1 MFPILAGLSTALLL
15 FASIFYITLRTHRK
29 AGYTYLSFR
38 PLKWKVQLDSDEQ
51 KLVEEEVEFDARHGH
66 YMKLAEVITS
76 LAAAS
81 IAFVPQLHVPYRSV
95 VFAYC
100 LVLLGASV
108 LLCVLFMALL
118 TYFYEASLYVPRT
131 YTARKSALVTA
142 LGFGGLGC
150 FALAY
155 LFIAC
160 RVGWTIYRGG
170 MDH

>member
-1 MFPILAGLSTALLL
+1 M
-15 FASIFYITLRTHRK
+15 
-29 AGYTYLSFR
+29 
-38 PLKWKVQLDSDEQ
+38 
-51 KLVEEEVEFDARHGH
+51 EEEVEFDARHGH
-66 YMKLAEVITS
+66 YMKIAEVITS

-81 IAFVPQLHVPYRSV
+81 IAFIPQLHVPYRSG

-100 LVLLGASV
+100 LALLGASV

-118 TYFYEASLYVPRT
+118 NYFYEASLYVPRT

-160 RVGWTIYRGG
+160 RVGWAIYRGG

>member
-1 MFPILAGLSTALLL
+1 MTPIIAGLSTAPFLLVG
-15 FASIFYITLRTHRK
+15 IFYVTLRTHKK

-38 PLKWKVQLDSDEQ
+38 PLKWKIRLDTDKQE
-51 KLVEEEVEFDARHGH
+51 LVEEEVEFDARHGH
-66 YMKLAEVITS
+66 YMKIAEVIIS
-76 LAAAS
+76 LSAAS
-81 IAFVPQLHVPYRSV
+81 IAFIPQLHVPYRSA

-108 LLCVLFMALL
+108 LLCVMFMALL

-131 YTARKSALVTA
+131 YTARKSALVTG
-142 LGFGGLGC
+142 LGFSGLGC

-160 RVGWTIYRGG
+160 RVGWAIYRGG
-170 MDH
+170 LDH